1 MYTKRFDEIV
11 RSVDLADPAELDRG
25 YHKLV
30 SAMPTDRAYDKLTA
44 QLYRR
49 INRRTSGASISVTL
63 LLDNSGSMRYKPIIA
78 LAGTILLLMD
88 VLEGLDIRT
97 EVLGFTT
104 REMRGGQARQL
115 WLSDGKPEA
124 PGRLNDLRHIIYKKF
139 DEPASASLHGLGL
152 MIREKVPF
160 KGKY

>member
-1 MYTKRFDEIV
+1 
-11 RSVDLADPAELDRG
+11 
-25 YHKLV
+25 
-30 SAMPTDRAYDKLTA
+30 
-44 QLYRR
+44 
-49 INRRTSGASISVTL
+49 
-63 LLDNSGSMRYKPIIA
+63 MRYKPIIA

-152 MIREKVPF
+152 MIARVPF